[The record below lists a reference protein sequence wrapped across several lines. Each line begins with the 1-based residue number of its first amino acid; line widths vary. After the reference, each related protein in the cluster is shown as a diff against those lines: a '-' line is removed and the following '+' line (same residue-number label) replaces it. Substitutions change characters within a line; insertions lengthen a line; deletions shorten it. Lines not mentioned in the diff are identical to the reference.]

1 MVDDV
6 LDRVD
11 AMSRFMPL
19 PDSLVEHI
27 AIDKINRR
35 VYVETNKVGN
45 AHFLTWCARNR
56 SQGVVFHIETRSFDE
71 IVKLQGNGHREG
83 GEQQIDFDM
92 KVLPEAMRLITLAAS
107 YRASDLHFMMM
118 GTHCVVQIEVNGGL
132 RVLAQMAHGDGLNL
146 VRAIYQGLA
155 TVRDKSYQALQS
167 QNGQI
172 AGEVF
177 PKEYGI
183 ESTRIVRGPCYPQ
196 SKGAEFM
203 TLRILYEKVHVP
215 RVQGLKPLP
224 LPPRP
229 EGQMTLLG
237 YTAANLEKI
246 ERLMAMPTGVIIW
259 SGPTGSGKTTSMFE
273 VLQELCRR
281 RPQDRLVT
289 IEDPVEIS
297 MNWAVQMAV
306 TNAATD
312 EEAGAAF
319 LANLRTALRM
329 APKRVLIGEL
339 RGPDVTAAA
348 FEAATTGHQVLTTT
362 HANDPFMIIDRIE
375 LMDSVRLSRRVFCD
389 EKLTRGLIA
398 QRLLPRICR
407 WCSVKLSAN
416 NERELPQRMVRDLK
430 TWGTLTNVR
439 LKGPGCER
447 CNFEGTMDRFAVAEV
462 VITDAQLMSD
472 LIHHGNAVARMNYY
486 TRPDVDPPLLHQ
498 AIHYALNGVID
509 PRDVEAKVDLIVPYV
524 APRATQQREGTSHG
538 C

>member
-1 MVDDV
+1 MVDEV
-6 LDRVD
+6 LDRED
-11 AMSRFMPL
+11 AASRFVQL
-19 PDSLVEHI
+19 PDSLIEHV
-27 AIDKINRR
+27 AIDKINRL
-35 VYVETNKVGN
+35 VYIETNKVGN
-45 AHFLTWCARNR
+45 AHFLSWCARSR
-56 SQGVVFHIETRSFDE
+56 SQGAIFRIETRAFDE

-132 RVLAQMAHGDGLNL
+132 RVLAQMAHGDGLTL
-146 VRAIYQGLA
+146 ARAIYQGLA
-155 TVRDKSYQALQS
+155 TVRDKEYKSLQS

-172 AGEVF
+172 AGEIF

-196 SKGAEFM
+196 ARGAEFM
-203 TLRILYEKVHVP
+203 TLRILYEKVHAP

-237 YTAANLEKI
+237 YTASNLEKI
-246 ERLMAMPTGVIIW
+246 ERLMAMPTGVMIW

-297 MNWAVQMAV
+297 MPWGVQMAV

-312 EEAGAAF
+312 EEAGVAF
-319 LANLRTALRM
+319 LGNLRTALRM
-329 APKRVLIGEL
+329 APKRILIGEL

-348 FEAATTGHQVLTTT
+348 FEAATTGHQVFTTT

-375 LMDSVRLSRRVFCD
+375 LMDSVRLARRVFCD

-398 QRLLPRICR
+398 QRLLPRLCR
-407 WCSVKLSAN
+407 SCSVKLTSEN
-416 NERELPQRMVRDLK
+416 MEDLPHRMVRDLK
-430 TWGTLTNVR
+430 TWGALTNVR
-439 LKGPGCER
+439 LKGRGCER
-447 CNFEGTMDRFAVAEV
+447 CNFEGTLDRFAVAEV

-472 LIHHGNAVARMNYY
+472 LIHHGNGVARANYY
-486 TRPDVDPPLLHQ
+486 ARADVDPPLLHQ

-509 PRDVEAKVDLIVPYV
+509 PRDVEAKVDLIVPHG
-524 APRATQQREGTSHG
+524 APRVALQRQEATNGR
-538 C
+538 